1 MKKTAIIFLIAAAA
15 VFALTCFP
23 CEASYAAEGK
33 VLPPENVSLVCDGTD
48 YYVIWEAGYNEGFV
62 ITINGANE
70 TLPKDCDRYLLSDCA
85 AGKTYAVKIKTIAPD
100 GRADSDFSEEK
111 TFVIPLKLSSP
122 ENIAVSD
129 EKILTFD
136 AVNGALSY
144 KVVVNGVK
152 IADGTTETSID
163 LNPYLKSS
171 GGYLIKVM
179 AQGDNEHV
187 LDGKFSSLYY
197 VNEPEL
203 TSPANLSVC
212 EIDGEVIVSWDSVP
226 YATGYEI
233 TVNGN
238 TQKTELNQA
247 DITDKVL
254 VADDYNI
261 KVCAVSDAG
270 FKSSGYSEITYS
282 KRVELS
288 APLLL
293 ASETGNRITW
303 EKEEGASLYA
313 VTLTFM
319 GKIIDERAEYS
330 DTFYDLTDA
339 LTENGAGEY
348 VLSVAA
354 LSNGNYDYSDTAY
367 YTHKEFCKLAA
378 PEITLSGT
386 TVSWDAVEN
395 AADYKV
401 CVDGRVVESNLGAT
415 SFEFSDYIAESKTY
429 LISVSCNANGWY
441 LASDATDIEYK
452 NTVKLGT
459 PDVTADKS
467 VVSWTEVLG
476 ATSYDVTIDG
486 EFYVNTAENSINLGE
501 ALTGGKE
508 YVIGVRAKADGYETS
523 DEKTIVV
530 RVEEK
535 TVDTLKYST
544 ALLGNEDKQEAIIYA
559 DGEKTDYK
567 FDSDGYLV
575 LPSDLKKVIIVL
587 SSEYMAEKVA
597 NANETGGD
605 VELYAEINL
614 EESTYNA
621 NSDSFELKLILCEFG
636 SWEIVADDGADEADF
651 ITVDGIN
658 YYYHKKTGGYMP
670 FL

>member
-1 MKKTAIIFLIAAAA
+1 MKKTAIIFLIATAAI
-15 VFALTCFP
+15 FALTAFP

-33 VLPPENVSLVCDGTD
+33 ALPPENVSLVCDGTD

-62 ITINGANE
+62 ITVNGANE
-70 TLPKDCDRYLLSDCA
+70 TLPKDCSRYLLSDCV
-85 AGKTYAVKIKTIAPD
+85 AGKEFAIKIKTIAPD
-100 GRADSDFSEEK
+100 GREDSDFSEEK
-111 TFVIPLKLSSP
+111 IFVIPLKLQSP
-122 ENIAVSD
+122 ENIVVSD

-144 KVVVNGVK
+144 KVVINGVK

-179 AQGDNEHV
+179 AQGDNERI
-187 LDGKFSSLYY
+187 LDGKFSSFYY
-197 VNEPEL
+197 ENEPEL
-203 TSPANLSVC
+203 SSPANLSVC

-226 YATGYEI
+226 YATGYEL

-238 TQKTELNQA
+238 TQKTELNQII
-247 DITDKVL
+247 ITDKVL

-261 KVCAVSDAG
+261 KVCAVSDEG
-270 FKSSGYSEITYS
+270 FKPSGYSEITYS

-288 APLLL
+288 APLLM
-293 ASETGNRITW
+293 ASENGKRITW
-303 EKEEGASLYA
+303 EKEDGASLYA

-319 GKIIDERAEYS
+319 GKIIDERTEYA

-339 LTENGAGEY
+339 LSKNGAGEY

-354 LSNGNYDYSDTAY
+354 LSNGNYDYSDTSY
-367 YTHKEFCKLAA
+367 YTHKEFRKLAA

-386 TVSWDAVEN
+386 TVSWNAVEN

-415 SFEFSDYIAESKTY
+415 SFDFSDYIAESKTY
-429 LISVSCNANGWY
+429 FISVSCNANGWY
-441 LASDATDIEYK
+441 LASDAAETEYK

-459 PDVTADKS
+459 PDLTADNA

-476 ATSYDVTIDG
+476 ATSYDVTVDG
-486 EFYVNTAENSINLGE
+486 KFYVNTAENSLNLGE
-501 ALTGGKE
+501 ALTGGKD
-508 YVIGVRAKADGYETS
+508 YLIGVRAKADGYETG

-530 RVEEK
+530 RIENNA
-535 TVDTLKYST
+535 VDTLKYST
-544 ALLGNEDKQEAIIYA
+544 ALLGNEDKQAAIIYV

-575 LPSDLKKVIIVL
+575 LPSDVKTIIIVL

-597 NANETGGD
+597 NAIETGGV